1 MTGFG
6 KFMIDRDDVIDAY
19 ILFLGREVES
29 EEVIQQ
35 KITDLKSVSRLVQ
48 VMINSDEFNSPAW
61 VRRLE
66 SNAVTEKLVIQG
78 YRLILGREP
87 ESREVIDT
95 KVNNMKSQRHLV
107 LAMVNSKEYQ
117 RNNDFKKFVASDS
130 FNSKAKVI
138 YLHVPKTAGKAFEKL
153 AEKNYVN
160 DCSLSTS
167 GKFSWDAWKECTL
180 VGGHFFYSRYDGMS
194 GRRVFLSVIRDP
206 VDRAISRFNFYKNDN
221 GRVKYRKAMG
231 FNHDDLLK
239 TIRRSTFRVEFVN
252 NYQCRYLSGK
262 RKFSAVK
269 NAFKSDA
276 FIVGHY
282 EEIDKWLALVGE
294 RLGWSDLSLPKV
306 NVATDPFY
314 MNRYKEDKALIKVLR
329 ERNREDYQLFDFVKQ
344 HGVYESFGSDFD
356 YAPFRVRP
364 G

>member
-1 MTGFG
+1 M
-6 KFMIDRDDVIDAY
+6 
-19 ILFLGREVES
+19 
-29 EEVIQQ
+29 
-35 KITDLKSVSRLVQ
+35 
-48 VMINSDEFNSPAW
+48 
-61 VRRLE
+61 
-66 SNAVTEKLVIQG
+66 
-78 YRLILGREP
+78 
-87 ESREVIDT
+87 
-95 KVNNMKSQRHLV
+95 
-107 LAMVNSKEYQ
+107 
-117 RNNDFKKFVASDS
+117 
-130 FNSKAKVI
+130 I
-138 YLHVPKTAGKAFEKL
+138 YLHIPKTAGKAFEQL

-194 GRRVFLSVIRDP
+194 GRRLFLSVIRDP
-206 VDRAISRFNFYKNDN
+206 VDRAISRFNFYKNDSA
-221 GRVKYRKAMG
+221 GVKFRKVRG
-231 FNHDDLLK
+231 FDHDDLLK
-239 TIRRSTFRVEFVN
+239 TIRRSTYREEFIN

-262 RKFSAVK
+262 RKFSAVQK
-269 NAFKSDA
+269 AFKGDA

-282 EEIDKWLALVGE
+282 EEMDKWLALVGE

-314 MNRYKEDKALIKVLR
+314 MNQYKEDKVLIDLLR
-329 ERNREDYQLFDFVKQ
+329 KRNREDYRLFDFVKQ